1 MAESSRFFNSN
12 GVGDGGAS
20 GYTRAQIA
28 SWMKA
33 VFGAGILKG
42 IGSELV
48 VSGTASPLSV
58 ATGAAIVDGLFYEN
72 SAALNKTVTTPSEG
86 TTGGRIVLRADWAA
100 QTVRAVVVLNTDGV
114 ADPPALTQTSGTT
127 YEINLATFTITTGGE
142 IGSLVVE
149 PDRASFGSGLQYGDM
164 TLSGW
169 GILGNAGN
177 TVDEAER
184 IIPSGDGLPLNR
196 NGTALEFGQIGT
208 SGIADWSGRYR
219 TDRRR
224 RGRRQQDRRARP
236 SVG

>member
-1 MAESSRFFNSN
+1 MRFRSRDPE
-12 GVGDGGAS
+12 GDRKRAGGERDGLSVERENRSGHRGRVILRKLGGAEQNS
-20 GYTRAQIA
+20 DHTQRRNHRWTDRA
-28 SWMKA
+28 
-33 VFGAGILKG
+33 
-42 IGSELV
+42 
-48 VSGTASPLSV
+48 
-58 ATGAAIVDGLFYEN
+58 
-72 SAALNKTVTTPSEG
+72 
-86 TTGGRIVLRADWAA
+86 RRADWAA

-127 YEINLATFTITTGGE
+127 YEINLATFTITTEGE

-208 SGIADWSGRYR
+208 SGIAMER
-219 TDRRR
+219 
-224 RGRRQQDRRARP
+224 
-236 SVG
+236 